1 MICTDSPAKNNHA
14 DWTSTFTVTKRL
26 YQSDERCIVF
36 STLIFLTNKNFG
48 SMELSPY
55 ILGALKGVDKERYVH
70 KCQKEEVL
78 IRIILRYTSFKDAA
92 SLHRDEL
99 PNLDYGNIYSYLI
112 NFKPYANQTL
122 QAYKSRSLQVFY
134 IWIGEGHSHQ
144 SSLMASCSYTGESIN
159 IICARVSLMF
169 SNNY

>member
-1 MICTDSPAKNNHA
+1 
-14 DWTSTFTVTKRL
+14 
-26 YQSDERCIVF
+26 
-36 STLIFLTNKNFG
+36 
-48 SMELSPY
+48 MELSPY

-70 KCQKEEVL
+70 KCQKIGSVDPYNVM
-78 IRIILRYTSFKDAA
+78 RHKFKDAA

-169 SNNY
+169 SNNYWCYK